1 MNYKMLFLAWI
12 TLSGLHAQV
21 APCLLGT
28 GEDTETIIQVFQ
40 LNEQQQAQLQEW
52 SLEVKIRQEDI
63 AERAGGLIEAENGSG
78 TTGLDSLA
86 TKYNALK
93 KELLRVQADFDTRVL
108 ALFNEK
114 QYQRYIQLCEEVDR
128 APLAPAEPE

>member
-1 MNYKMLFLAWI
+1 MKSILLFLASFVL
-12 TLSGLHAQV
+12 TGLNAQQ

-52 SLEVKIRQEDI
+52 SLELQIRQEDI

-86 TKYNALK
+86 TKYNDLK
-93 KELLRVQADFDTRVL
+93 KELLSMQADFDTRVL
-108 ALFNEK
+108 ALFNER
-114 QYQRYIQLCEEVDR
+114 QYQRYVQLCEEVNR